1 MTGHGHHD
9 DQGLLVLVA
18 GFVIAVAVGGA
29 SVLDHAPWLLA
40 WLLAGVFVGLAVWL
54 MAGGRV
60 RPRVPLIIAGIAVLV
75 AAVTWIGGF
84 GPALNRDTQRQIRA
98 RPIPAAVVHR
108 VQHPHHARHAPR
120 HRPASQHHSRRRAST
135 QPHPPAAAV
144 RALRTAGFYGVSELS
159 RWRWARLVW
168 PAAIVLGLP
177 VLLIALAAVLA
188 VGVASTRLRRGPGR
202 SQTGGPLRVAGRGR

>member
-1 MTGHGHHD
+1 MTQQRG
-9 DQGLLVLVA
+9 DQDFIGLVLIAGVVAAVA
-18 GFVIAVAVGGA
+18 GGF
-29 SVLDHAPWLLA
+29 VLDHAPWLLA
-40 WLLAGVFVGLAVWL
+40 WLLVGVLAGGVVWL
-54 MAGGRV
+54 VAGGRV

-108 VQHPHHARHAPR
+108 VQHPHHARHALR
-120 HRPASQHHSRRRAST
+120 HRPAGQHHSRRRAST

-144 RALRTAGFYGVSELS
+144 RAPRTASFYGVSELS

-177 VLLIALAAVLA
+177 VLLIAVAAVLA

>member
-1 MTGHGHHD
+1 MTQQRG
-9 DQGLLVLVA
+9 DQDFIGLVLIAGVVAAVA
-18 GFVIAVAVGGA
+18 GGF
-29 SVLDHAPWLLA
+29 VLDHAPWLLA
-40 WLLAGVFVGLAVWL
+40 WLLAGVLAGGVVWL
-54 MAGGRV
+54 VAGGRV

-108 VQHPHHARHAPR
+108 VQHPHHARHALR
-120 HRPASQHHSRRRAST
+120 HRPAGQQHPRRHAST

-144 RALRTAGFYGVSELS
+144 RSPRSASFYGVSELS

-177 VLLIALAAVLA
+177 VLLIAVAAVLA
-188 VGVASTRLRRGPGR
+188 VGVASTRLRSGR
-202 SQTGGPLRVAGRGR
+202 RSQNQTGGPLRVAGRGR